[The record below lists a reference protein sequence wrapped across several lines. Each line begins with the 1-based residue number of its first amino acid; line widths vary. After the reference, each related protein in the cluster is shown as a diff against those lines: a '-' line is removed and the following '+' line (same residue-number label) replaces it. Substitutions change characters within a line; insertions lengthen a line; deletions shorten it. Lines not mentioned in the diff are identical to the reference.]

1 LRRCGWPAVAAAAT
15 AAAVVTPTRA
25 LRCTNMYAENFDPSC
40 RAHPAPTTN
49 DSSACEGEPQRNVA
63 VGVSVTDADFEF
75 RWAIDDSMMSV
86 CTTVNTTIC
95 VAPWL
100 YS

>member
-1 LRRCGWPAVAAAAT
+1 MRRCGWPAVAAAAT
-15 AAAVVTPTRA
+15 AAAVATPTRA
-25 LRCTNMYAENFDPSC
+25 LRCAKLRS
-40 RAHPAPTTN
+40 RLAPTTN